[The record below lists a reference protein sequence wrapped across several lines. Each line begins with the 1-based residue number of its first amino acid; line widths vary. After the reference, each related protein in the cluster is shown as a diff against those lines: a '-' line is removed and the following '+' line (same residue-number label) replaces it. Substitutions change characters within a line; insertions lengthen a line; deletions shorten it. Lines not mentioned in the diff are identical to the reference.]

1 MTSVREMTILRDSG
15 TSVSEILE
23 DRVSERDTNP
33 EWEARVRV
41 CSRERDTDLEYYVFF
56 TDPDDLIKYKKKK
69 K

>member
-33 EWEARVRV
+33 E
-41 CSRERDTDLEYYVFF
+41 
-56 TDPDDLIKYKKKK
+56 
-69 K
+69 